1 VEDHKTFVQQVE
13 AIASMEYHSEEI
25 LLRIDKMISE
35 VESIEGIDQRDI
47 DYMVSLLS
55 KLKPLILQQI
65 LLLGPKK

>member
-13 AIASMEYHSEEI
+13 AIAKMEYHSEEI
-25 LLRIDKMISE
+25 LLRIDKMISD
-35 VESIEGIDQRDI
+35 VESIEGIDQLDI

-65 LLLGPKK
+65 LLLGFKK